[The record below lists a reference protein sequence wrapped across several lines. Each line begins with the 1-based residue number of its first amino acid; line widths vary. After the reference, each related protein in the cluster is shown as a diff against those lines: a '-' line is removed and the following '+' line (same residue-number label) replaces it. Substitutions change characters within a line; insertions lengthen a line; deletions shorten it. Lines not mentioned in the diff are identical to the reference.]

1 MTATLRSL
9 SGIKPTGTPH
19 LGNYLGMI
27 RPALK
32 LQESHETFYFIADY
46 HALTTLRESPLLQE
60 YTYDLTAT
68 FAALGM
74 DFDRHTFY
82 RQSDV
87 PEVTE
92 LTWILSCVTG
102 KGLLDRAHAF
112 KDASTK
118 GQEVSMGLYNY
129 PILMAAD
136 ILLYDTNFV
145 PVGKDQQQHL
155 EMTRD
160 MAIRF
165 NNTFGEALV
174 VPEALIED
182 KVATIPGLDG
192 QKMSKS
198 YNNIIP
204 LFAPEKT
211 LRKAVMKMQTDSK
224 TVEES
229 KDPDTCGV
237 FALYRCFADEDEQA
251 ALAERYRAGGMGYG
265 EAKQLCFERMNAELA
280 EARERYDA
288 LRANPEQL
296 EGILEAGRDKA
307 KLVAREVLARVRNRV
322 GLYR

>member
-32 LQESHETFYFIADY
+32 LQEIHETFYFIADY
-46 HALTTLRESPLLQE
+46 HALTTVRKPGLLQG

-74 DFDRHTFY
+74 DFERHTFY

-92 LTWILSCVTG
+92 LTWMLSCVTG

-118 GQEVSMGLYNY
+118 GQEVNMGLYNY

-165 NNTFGEALV
+165 NNTYGEALV
-174 VPEALIED
+174 VPEALIE
-182 KVATIPGLDG
+182 KEVATIPGLDG

-198 YNNIIP
+198 YNNVIP

-211 LRKAVMKMQTDSK
+211 LRKAVMKMQTDSR

-229 KDPDTCGV
+229 KEPDTCGV
-237 FALYRCFADEDEQA
+237 FALYRCFANEEELA
-251 ALAERYRAGGMGYG
+251 ALAARYRAGGMGYG

-280 EARERYDA
+280 APRERYDA
-288 LRANPEQL
+288 LRSSPEEL

-307 KLVAREVLARVRNRV
+307 KVVAREVLARVRNRV
-322 GLYR
+322 GL

>member
-27 RPALK
+27 RPAIK
-32 LQESHETFYFIADY
+32 LQEIHETFYFIADY
-46 HALTTLRESPLLQE
+46 HALTTLREAPLLQE

-74 DFDRHTFY
+74 DFNHHTFY

-118 GQEVSMGLYNY
+118 GQEVNMGLYNY
-129 PILMAAD
+129 PVLMAAD

-165 NNTFGEALV
+165 NNTFGDALV

-182 KVATIPGLDG
+182 KMATIPGLDG

-224 TVEES
+224 TVEEL

-237 FALYRCFADEDEQA
+237 FALYRCFANEDEQA
-251 ALAERYRAGGMGYG
+251 ALAERYRAGGLGYG
-265 EAKQLCFERMNAELA
+265 EAKQLCFERVNAELA
-280 EARERYDA
+280 DARERYNA
-288 LRANPEQL
+288 LRSNPEQL

-307 KLVAREVLARVRNRV
+307 KRVAREVLARVRNRV
-322 GLYR
+322 GLYQ